1 MVLISILD
9 LLILGHNTH
18 MLRLIKSEAE
28 IKLLRQSASL
38 TAKAFKKV
46 RKMPRHS
53 NPILCFLCARP
64 VGGGGGERRGGKPSV
79 GRIDIRVVRNHFQR
93 AGTRPGSRHSCL
105 PITAKDFQQVSK
117 YFVSSV

>member
-1 MVLISILD
+1 MLLISFSD

-46 RKMPRHS
+46 RR
-53 NPILCFLCARP
+53 
-64 VGGGGGERRGGKPSV
+64 GGGGGG
-79 GRIDIRVVRNHFQR
+79 IRVVRNHFQR
-93 AGTRPGSRHSCL
+93 AEKRPGSRHSCL
-105 PITAKDFQQVSK
+105 PITAKDCQQVSK
-117 YFVSSV
+117 YFVGSV

>member
-1 MVLISILD
+1 MLLISFLD

-46 RKMPRHS
+46 RKMPRHR
-53 NPILCFLCARP
+53 NPVLCFFVRAQGGVMWWWGA
-64 VGGGGGERRGGKPSV
+64 VGHTRRTKPLSKGGKETWISTFIPAYYCEVLSV
-79 GRIDIRVVRNHFQR
+79 SLQLTLFLE
-93 AGTRPGSRHSCL
+93 PE
-105 PITAKDFQQVSK
+105 
-117 YFVSSV
+117 

>member
-1 MVLISILD
+1 MLLISFLD

-28 IKLLRQSASL
+28 IKLLKQSASL

-53 NPILCFLCARP
+53 NPILCFFVRSRWGEKK
-64 VGGGGGERRGGKPSV
+64 GGGRGGKPSV
-79 GRIDIRVVRNHFQR
+79 ERIDI
-93 AGTRPGSRHSCL
+93 
-105 PITAKDFQQVSK
+105 
-117 YFVSSV
+117 SVL

>member
-1 MVLISILD
+1 MLLISFSD

-46 RKMPRHS
+46 R
-53 NPILCFLCARP
+53 
-64 VGGGGGERRGGKPSV
+64 GGGGGGG
-79 GRIDIRVVRNHFQR
+79 IRVVRNHFQR
-93 AGTRPGSRHSCL
+93 AGKRPGSRHSCL
-105 PITAKDFQQVSK
+105 PITAKDCQQVSK
-117 YFVSSV
+117 YFVGSV

>member
-1 MVLISILD
+1 MLLISFSD

-46 RKMPRHS
+46 R
-53 NPILCFLCARP
+53 
-64 VGGGGGERRGGKPSV
+64 GGGGGGKPE
-79 GRIDIRVVRNHFQR
+79 VRNHFQR
-93 AGTRPGSRHSCL
+93 AEKRPGSRHSCL
-105 PITAKDFQQVSK
+105 PITAKDCQQVSK
-117 YFVSSV
+117 YFVGSV

>member
-1 MVLISILD
+1 MLLISFSD

-46 RKMPRHS
+46 RKMPRHR
-53 NPILCFLCARP
+53 NPVLCFFVRAQGGVMWVC
-64 VGGGGGERRGGKPSV
+64 VWGGGGGGWG
-79 GRIDIRVVRNHFQR
+79 IRVVRNHFQR
-93 AGTRPGSRHSCL
+93 AGKRPGSRHSCL
-105 PITAKDFQQVSK
+105 PIIAKDFRQVSK
-117 YFVSSV
+117 YFVGSV